1 MSDVNNIIS
10 VERNGRIFSVD
21 LNPIDQISDLLL
33 EEYRRFW
40 TKQFRGTWESD
51 TLRILDEF
59 LSPTSL
65 YIDIGSW
72 IGPTAL
78 YASSQ
83 AGRVICLEPD
93 PVAHAALVRNIA
105 VNPGLHNVE
114 VFNVALGPEDGHI
127 SIGGNGLLGNSE
139 STILVQEP
147 TYLYR
152 KAVKSRKATDR
163 KNQEWRAGATT
174 TARMVSP
181 SSLFS
186 NYNSASNTLVKMDIE
201 GGEKLALPPLI
212 DALRQYNS
220 TLLLS
225 LHWVYLTKTE
235 ITDLLNRLFNSNFT
249 ILEAA
254 TGNEVS
260 QDSILKYHT
269 EQIICLPRSCQK

>member
-1 MSDVNNIIS
+1 MSDASNIIS

-21 LNPIDQISDLLL
+21 LNPTDQISDLLL

-40 TKQFRGTWESD
+40 TKQFTGTWESD

-83 AGRVICLEPD
+83 ADRVICLEPD

-105 VNPGLHNVE
+105 VNPRLHNVE

-139 STILVQEP
+139 STILVEEP

-152 KAVKSRKATDR
+152 KAAQSRKATDR

-201 GGEKLALPPLI
+201 GGEKLTLPPLI
-212 DALRQYNS
+212 DVLRRYNS
-220 TLLLS
+220 DLLLS

-235 ITDLLNRLFNSNFT
+235 ITDLLNHLFSSNFT

-254 TGNEVS
+254 TGNEIS

-269 EQIICLPRSCQK
+269 EQIICLPRSC